1 MSAKL
6 PDPSTPSKSYWS
18 ILKTFV
24 NGQKNSVILPLL
36 VNDKFV
42 TNVLEKANL
51 FNDFFSKQC
60 QPVQNNSTL
69 PKSNTYHTENRQ
81 NDIIFDNEKLLKILE
96 SLHANKAHGYGD
108 ISRKMLKLSGLSIMK
123 PLSVFQNRLKSSI
136 FPDDW
141 NKGNIVPV
149 HKKTVNNSSIIIAPC
164 HCYLFKNF

>member
-6 PDPSTPSKSYWS
+6 PDPSTPSESYWS

-24 NGQKNSVILPLL
+24 NGQKNPVILPLL

-69 PKSNTYHTENRQ
+69 PKSNTYHTENKQ
-81 NDIIFDNEKLLKILE
+81 NDIIFDNEKLLKILQ

-108 ISRKMLKLSGLSIMK
+108 ISRRMLKLSGLSIIK

-141 NKGNIVPV
+141 NKENILPF
-149 HKKTVNNSSIIIAPC
+149 H
-164 HCYLFKNF
+164 

>member
-1 MSAKL
+1 MQIVCQT
-6 PDPSTPSKSYWS
+6 TPSKSYWS

-24 NGQKNSVILPLL
+24 KGQKNPVILPLF

-42 TNVLEKANL
+42 TNVLEKADL

-81 NDIIFDNEKLLKILE
+81 NDIIFDNEKLLKILQ
-96 SLHANKAHGYGD
+96 SLHANKAQGYGD
-108 ISRKMLKLSGLSIMK
+108 ISRRMLKLSALSIMK
-123 PLSVFQNRLKSSI
+123 PLSVFQDRLKSSI

-141 NKGNIVPV
+141 NKENIVQV
-149 HKKTVNNSSIIIAPC
+149 H
-164 HCYLFKNF
+164 

>member
-1 MSAKL
+1 MAK
-6 PDPSTPSKSYWS
+6 
-18 ILKTFV
+18 
-24 NGQKNSVILPLL
+24 KNSVILPLL

-51 FNDFFSKQC
+51 FNDFFSKQY

-96 SLHANKAHGYGD
+96 SLHANKAQGYGD
-108 ISRKMLKLSGLSIMK
+108 ISRRMLKLSGLSIMK

>member
-6 PDPSTPSKSYWS
+6 PDPSTLSKSYWS

-60 QPVQNNSTL
+60 QPVQNKSTL

-96 SLHANKAHGYGD
+96 SLHANKAHGYDD
-108 ISRKMLKLSGLSIMK
+108 ISRRMLKLSGLSIMK

-149 HKKTVNNSSIIIAPC
+149 H
-164 HCYLFKNF
+164 

>member
-6 PDPSTPSKSYWS
+6 PDPSTLSKSYWS

-96 SLHANKAHGYGD
+96 SLHANKVQGYGD
-108 ISRKMLKLSGLSIMK
+108 ISRRMLKLSGLSIMK

>member
-1 MSAKL
+1 MAK
-6 PDPSTPSKSYWS
+6 
-18 ILKTFV
+18 
-24 NGQKNSVILPLL
+24 KNSVILPLL

-81 NDIIFDNEKLLKILE
+81 NDIIFDNEKLLKILQ
-96 SLHANKAHGYGD
+96 SLHSNNAQRYGD
-108 ISRKMLKLSGLSIMK
+108 ISRRMLKLSGLSIMK